1 MMPAS
6 RWARRQHHTLL
17 RPALSPRRPASPPP
31 FSPLRR
37 RLQAAKLSSF
47 QLEVSEALGALGIDH
62 ELEYLTAVNLLSVD
76 IAIVAGGEA
85 CVCGGGGSG
94 RLPARLAAVGV
105 GGSVPAGS
113 LATSWG
119 MQPLLTAHPVRTC
132 GLV

>member
-85 CVCGGGGSG
+85 CVCGGGGDQAACLHVLLRSVLEGPCRQG
-94 RLPARLAAVGV
+94 RWPRAGV
-105 GGSVPAGS
+105 CS
-113 LATSWG
+113 
-119 MQPLLTAHPVRTC
+119 RC
-132 GLV
+132 